1 MNEIKLTVDFG
12 TAKYDIGIDDI
23 VKMFIHAITTPE
35 FGKIHFGM
43 DTKF

>member
-23 VKMFIHAITTPE
+23 IKVFNII
-35 FGKIHFGM
+35 
-43 DTKF
+43 